1 MFVLIAVMTASN
13 QTNIVKNLSKELS
26 ENLNISADEFVKED
40 FDLKV
45 KIFCLNNFFFF

>member
-1 MFVLIAVMTASN
+1 MTASN

-26 ENLNISADEFVKED
+26 ENLNINADEFVKED

-45 KIFCLNNFFFF
+45 NIFYLNSFYCF